1 MILSLYK
8 KISFVLTKKQMKN
21 LIFIFLLILIGVF
34 FEILGIGMIVPVM
47 NVIVEDNV
55 IINYPSLDY
64 LWKFL
69 GYPSKKNLII
79 YSLIFLLIIYG
90 IKNIFLAYLTW
101 KKGNFTFNLYA
112 DISKRLLNIYLTQ
125 NYSFHLNKN
134 SSELIQN
141 VLIETRHFGKG
152 FILSIIDLS
161 VEILVLFFILV
172 LLIFVEPVGAIVSLI
187 LFSFL
192 GITYYFITKKKLT
205 IYGLE
210 RQKFEGVKLKYL
222 NEIFDNIKLISILG
236 KEEKLLSDYN
246 HGNLIT
252 ANIGRKQNFIQ
263 QMPRLL
269 FEYMAV
275 LLFCALVLI
284 FLYFKDNEFNNFI
297 TTIGVFV
304 AATFRILPS
313 VNKILVKSQT
323 MRFSKSAIDLVYRE
337 FKTLNIK
344 PPKKDTVNP
353 INFEKLN
360 FNKISFSYDK
370 PKKSLLKNV
379 DFEIAKGKTY
389 GLIGPSGS
397 GKSTLLDLIM
407 NIQYPEDGSIV
418 INSKFN
424 INDVSKSWQKILGY
438 VPQNVI
444 LTDDTLANNIAF
456 GKYENEID
464 LDRIKA
470 SIKSSQLENYVNKL
484 ERGLDTMVGENGI
497 RISGG
502 ERQRVGIARALYLN
516 PQILV
521 LDEITS
527 SLDLKTE
534 NNLIEDLNNL
544 KGQKTILII
553 THRLSTLK
561 YCDEIFKI
569 ENKQLFKIKNENI

>member
-1 MILSLYK
+1 M
-8 KISFVLTKKQMKN
+8 
-21 LIFIFLLILIGVF
+21 
-34 FEILGIGMIVPVM
+34 
-47 NVIVEDNV
+47 
-55 IINYPSLDY
+55 
-64 LWKFL
+64 
-69 GYPSKKNLII
+69 
-79 YSLIFLLIIYG
+79 
-90 IKNIFLAYLTW
+90 
-101 KKGNFTFNLYA
+101 
-112 DISKRLLNIYLTQ
+112 
-125 NYSFHLNKN
+125 
-134 SSELIQN
+134 
-141 VLIETRHFGKG
+141 
-152 FILSIIDLS
+152 
-161 VEILVLFFILV
+161 
-172 LLIFVEPVGAIVSLI
+172 
-187 LFSFL
+187 
-192 GITYYFITKKKLT
+192 
-205 IYGLE
+205 
-210 RQKFEGVKLKYL
+210 
-222 NEIFDNIKLISILG
+222 
-236 KEEKLLSDYN
+236 
-246 HGNLIT
+246 
-252 ANIGRKQNFIQ
+252 
-263 QMPRLL
+263 
-269 FEYMAV
+269 
-275 LLFCALVLI
+275 
-284 FLYFKDNEFNNFI
+284 
-297 TTIGVFV
+297 
-304 AATFRILPS
+304 
-313 VNKILVKSQT
+313 
-323 MRFSKSAIDLVYRE
+323 
-337 FKTLNIK
+337 
-344 PPKKDTVNP
+344 
-353 INFEKLN
+353 
-360 FNKISFSYDK
+360 
-370 PKKSLLKNV
+370 LKNV
-379 DFEIAKGKTY
+379 DFEITKGKTY

>member
-1 MILSLYK
+1 M
-8 KISFVLTKKQMKN
+8 
-21 LIFIFLLILIGVF
+21 
-34 FEILGIGMIVPVM
+34 
-47 NVIVEDNV
+47 
-55 IINYPSLDY
+55 
-64 LWKFL
+64 
-69 GYPSKKNLII
+69 
-79 YSLIFLLIIYG
+79 
-90 IKNIFLAYLTW
+90 
-101 KKGNFTFNLYA
+101 
-112 DISKRLLNIYLTQ
+112 
-125 NYSFHLNKN
+125 
-134 SSELIQN
+134 
-141 VLIETRHFGKG
+141 
-152 FILSIIDLS
+152 
-161 VEILVLFFILV
+161 
-172 LLIFVEPVGAIVSLI
+172 
-187 LFSFL
+187 
-192 GITYYFITKKKLT
+192 
-205 IYGLE
+205 
-210 RQKFEGVKLKYL
+210 
-222 NEIFDNIKLISILG
+222 
-236 KEEKLLSDYN
+236 
-246 HGNLIT
+246 
-252 ANIGRKQNFIQ
+252 
-263 QMPRLL
+263 
-269 FEYMAV
+269 
-275 LLFCALVLI
+275 
-284 FLYFKDNEFNNFI
+284 
-297 TTIGVFV
+297 
-304 AATFRILPS
+304 
-313 VNKILVKSQT
+313 
-323 MRFSKSAIDLVYRE
+323 
-337 FKTLNIK
+337 
-344 PPKKDTVNP
+344 
-353 INFEKLN
+353 
-360 FNKISFSYDK
+360 
-370 PKKSLLKNV
+370 LKNV
-379 DFEIAKGKTY
+379 DFEITKGKTY

-424 INDVSKSWQKILGY
+424 INDVSRSWQKILGY

-569 ENKQLFKIKNENI
+569 ENKQLLKLKMKIYRDLYSFLFLILSVILIFYVFFRSEIYWNGNNREYYKIYYYLSTLFLLFSLSFFLIKKKIKIYLIICLVSFMVALYCFEYFLINKDQLILSKKKKYTLKKQVRSLKKK